1 MCGWLDVREV
11 QLVGTAMREDKKHTL
26 PHVNWLRIGC
36 QSAAF
41 LGTSVIAYAISKVSP
56 EWIGA
61 SRPLPP
67 SWRAR

>member
-11 QLVGTAMREDKKHTL
+11 QLVGTEMREDKK
-26 PHVNWLRIGC
+26 
-36 QSAAF
+36 
-41 LGTSVIAYAISKVSP
+41 LGTIAIAISKVSP